1 MSTKKSK
8 DCQASEK
15 RQKKSDIWQGFSIL
29 KQDGGC
35 ANSGKKFAPRL
46 GSFGSDF
53 EHNAGPDLD
62 GARRALSMSIIT
74 TGQSLSLVEGHYF
87 QNFIHSLNP
96 QFPMSRSSLDRD
108 VMDLYGREKDTLHC
122 MISEAP
128 GGLCFAVDKWRSK
141 ETGDNYNDDIYL
153 CVTAC
158 FVDAEWKLQRRIVGF
173 KLMEFP
179 DDVISVAETV
189 ALCLSEL
196 KVDKKVISITL
207 DNDTLENP
215 SYEAS
220 MADSLKTAL
229 HGKCKLLRHG
239 KLCQVQCCTDILNSV
254 VRAGLELI
262 SDIIGKIRQGIHYI
276 TYSAIRKDA
285 FYRCAKDICYLDVT
299 MKLRADLVVT
309 WDSTYKM
316 LGCALYYRD
325 ALSHFASTDEAF
337 LSNFHLSEEEWK
349 SDYGKVSEAIL

>member
-1 MSTKKSK
+1 M
-8 DCQASEK
+8 
-15 RQKKSDIWQGFSIL
+15 
-29 KQDGGC
+29 
-35 ANSGKKFAPRL
+35 
-46 GSFGSDF
+46 
-53 EHNAGPDLD
+53 
-62 GARRALSMSIIT
+62 
-74 TGQSLSLVEGHYF
+74 
-87 QNFIHSLNP
+87 
-96 QFPMSRSSLDRD
+96 
-108 VMDLYGREKDTLHC
+108 
-122 MISEAP
+122 
-128 GGLCFAVDKWRSK
+128 WRSK

-229 HGKCKLLRHG
+229 HGKFKLLRHG

-276 TYSAIRKDA
+276 TYSAITKDD
-285 FYRCAKDICYLDVT
+285 FINVLKT
-299 MKLRADLVVT
+299 FVT
-309 WDSTYKM
+309 WM
-316 LGCALYYRD
+316 LR
-325 ALSHFASTDEAF
+325 
-337 LSNFHLSEEEWK
+337 
-349 SDYGKVSEAIL
+349 